1 MGEGG
6 LTIGQAGCLLC
17 SAAAMLAS
25 WGWDTD
31 PARLNGFLA
40 AHEGFVDGNLLVFG
54 ALDGQWCRFL
64 ELVRCEKSPAPV
76 ERLQN
81 AIAAGA
87 GVLVQVDFQ
96 PGGAFQ
102 QHWAWLTELGER
114 SGHLVDPWQLPGGEL
129 VELGRYLAQGWTA
142 ARGIFAAAIFSRLA
156 GRRQVSW
163 VGEIEQYQE
172 TICCRHEAAG

>member
-64 ELVRCEKSPAPV
+64 ELVRCEKVAAPV